1 MSGAVSVPGYPT
13 SNLVPGVYFAVDNSQ
28 ANTASV
34 KRRVLIV
41 AQMLAGVAVP
51 NVATISGGVSDAIG
65 KYGLGSQAAIMVA
78 AYRAIDSVGE
88 LWVLPL
94 ADDPAAHKA
103 AGSFAFTGPA
113 SGAGVLSL
121 YVGDVLV
128 PVSVNAGD
136 TATAIAANA
145 ATAIGASTGL
155 GAGIG
160 VTAAASAGTLTLTAR
175 NGGLAGNDVAL
186 GLNVLGTAG
195 GQVTPAGVG
204 VTVTQPTGG
213 LQNPTALA
221 TELAA
226 LGTRAYDLFI
236 HPYND
241 EASLTAWET
250 FNAGRWQPI
259 GQLFGH
265 AVTAFR
271 GTYGQATALGL
282 TQNDPHQTI
291 MAISDSPSAPMI
303 WAAQVGAQV
312 EISLRQNP
320 ALPVTGVALTVMPPS
335 DAGRFGFAQRDS
347 LLGDG
352 ISTFLVSDS
361 GTVTIERLVTTY
373 QTSPAGVPDNSYLD
387 IETLMTLMICIQDM
401 NIFLA
406 STFGGCILVA
416 DGSKIPAGI
425 KATTAQLIGL
435 ACVSRYRT
443 QAANLWVQNPDQFAA
458 QLVATNAGNGLVTL
472 LLPFQL
478 ANQLWAI
485 AGNVQFTKP

>member
-13 SNLVPGVYFAVDNSQ
+13 SNLVPGVYFAIDNSK

-34 KRRVLIV
+34 RRRVLIV
-41 AQMLAGVAVP
+41 AQMLPGSAVP

-65 KYGLGSQAAIMVA
+65 KYGLGSQAAIMVS

-88 LWVLPL
+88 VWVLPL
-94 ADDPAAHKA
+94 ADDAAAQKA
-103 AGSFAFTGPA
+103 VSKFVFAGPA
-113 SGAGVLSL
+113 TAAGVLSL
-121 YVGDVLV
+121 YIGDVLV
-128 PVSVNAGD
+128 PVAVNAGD

-145 ATAIGASTGL
+145 AAAIGTSMGL

-160 VTAAASAGTLTLTAR
+160 VTAAASASTLTLTAR
-175 NGGLAGNDVAL
+175 NGGLAGNDLLL

-195 GQVTPAGVG
+195 GQSTPSGVG

-213 LQNPTALA
+213 AQNPSNLA

-226 LGTRAYDLFI
+226 LGTRAYDLLI

-241 EASLTAWET
+241 TASLTAWAT
-250 FNAGRWQPI
+250 FTATRWQPI

-320 ALPVTGVALTVMPPS
+320 ALPVTGVALTVMASS
-335 DAGRFGFAQRDS
+335 DAGRFNFSQRDS

-373 QTSPAGVPDNSYLD
+373 QTSPSGVPDDSYLD
-387 IETLMTLMICIQDM
+387 IETLMTLMICLQDM
-401 NIFLA
+401 DIFLA
-406 STFGGCILVA
+406 STFSASILVA
-416 DGSKIPAGI
+416 NGAKIPAGI
-425 KATTAQLIGL
+425 KATTAQLIGA

-443 QAANLWVQNPDQFAA
+443 QAANLWVQNPDQFAD

-472 LLPFQL
+472 LMPYQL

-485 AGNVQFTKP
+485 AGNAQFTKP